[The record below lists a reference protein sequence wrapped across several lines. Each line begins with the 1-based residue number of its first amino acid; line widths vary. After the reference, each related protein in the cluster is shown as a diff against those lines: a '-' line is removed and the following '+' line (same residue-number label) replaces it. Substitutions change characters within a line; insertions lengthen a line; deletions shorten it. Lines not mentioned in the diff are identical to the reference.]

1 MYSEINVEIEDGN
14 LGKNSGTA
22 THAQAKIGVSS
33 VQSNMPILITNTM
46 KPEDIKAKLGYT
58 PLADACID
66 ATENGLKT
74 IYAIPL
80 KADVPGEI
88 GEVTHTGTGEGRFD
102 VTGNPNN
109 AYDVVIRIT
118 ETGNANEGSFRHSID
133 GGNNFS
139 EEYTIPLEGKYD
151 IPGTGLS
158 LNFEDISSVDEE
170 KSFVEE
176 DAYSFSTTAPT
187 VSNASVLKAL
197 EKLVGYNKV
206 AEVCHIVGVSAKTL
220 WAALQSKA
228 EEFLT
233 AHKKPLIF
241 LCEAR
246 PCGEKETLDEY
257 MAAMEAERKGIS
269 SYFVCVTLSY
279 AIYQRKDLRT
289 QNINLAG
296 VISGLIGKAKES
308 LSIGCVEEFPVSSA
322 KLIKLLPEGIEDYSR
337 EFDGMGYTVF
347 RQYNGKED
355 FYVSNANVM
364 APAGSDFQYVE
375 SVRVLCRIIRE
386 ISLKATDKVQTEVD
400 PENLEGS
407 IKAIEA
413 HLGIAM
419 EDCEKDKIISSGEV
433 TVDTEGLDILA
444 DETLNVSATWI
455 PMGTARRYD
464 MKFAVNNPASSG
476 GE

>member
-1 MYSEINVEIEDGN
+1 M
-14 LGKNSGTA
+14 
-22 THAQAKIGVSS
+22 
-33 VQSNMPILITNTM
+33 
-46 KPEDIKAKLGYT
+46 
-58 PLADACID
+58 
-66 ATENGLKT
+66 
-74 IYAIPL
+74 
-80 KADVPGEI
+80 
-88 GEVTHTGTGEGRFD
+88 
-102 VTGNPNN
+102 
-109 AYDVVIRIT
+109 
-118 ETGNANEGSFRHSID
+118 
-133 GGNNFS
+133 
-139 EEYTIPLEGKYD
+139 
-151 IPGTGLS
+151 
-158 LNFEDISSVDEE
+158 
-170 KSFVEE
+170 EE